1 MATTGDKQTFIFSAA
16 GKGKTKAEV
25 YETTLRGW
33 FSKKVKEFN
42 LIIFIILTKI
52 CVHVLLTT
60 TCACLVVCMHV
71 APSSS
76 WREEQKAVAGIVRT
90 FSVLVQL

>member
-42 LIIFIILTKI
+42 Y
-52 CVHVLLTT
+52 
-60 TCACLVVCMHV
+60 
-71 APSSS
+71 
-76 WREEQKAVAGIVRT
+76 
-90 FSVLVQL
+90 